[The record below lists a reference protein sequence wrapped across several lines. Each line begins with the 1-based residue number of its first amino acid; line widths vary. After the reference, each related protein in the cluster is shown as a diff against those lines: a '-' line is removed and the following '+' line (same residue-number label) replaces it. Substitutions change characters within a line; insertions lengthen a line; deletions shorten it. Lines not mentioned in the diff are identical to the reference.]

1 MIFELQAKNETTAQ
15 QRFVALAQAAGFA
28 ISFDASLAG
37 YTTFKIGG
45 PADLLVIALRV
56 PDLMQL
62 VNLAREAGIPN
73 FLLGGGS
80 NVLIGDA
87 GVRGL
92 VILNHCRQITF
103 AEAGLV
109 TAESGASLAGLARRT
124 IQQGLAGLEWAVS
137 VPGTI
142 GGAVVGNA
150 GAHGGCIA
158 DNLVSAQVLDGEGLL
173 TEWRAP
179 DFAYTYRF
187 SRLKRP
193 TDSRTRGAVV
203 LSATFRLQAA
213 DREELETRAA
223 RFLAHRRATQPIEA
237 SAGSIFQN
245 PPGDYAGRLI
255 EAVGLKGVQVGGVQF
270 SPLHANFIVN
280 LKAGRA
286 TDVRAAI
293 ELAQRRVQAQFGLTL
308 QPEILF
314 VGEFSDTETNDVG
327 QESADQKEQRSVYA

>member
-1 MIFELQAKNETTAQ
+1 MIFELQAKNETDARRHFIAQ
-15 QRFVALAQAAGFA
+15 AQAAGFV
-28 ISFDASLAG
+28 ISADVSLAG

-45 PADLLVIALRV
+45 PADLLVVAQR
-56 PDLMQL
+56 PSDLTQ
-62 VNLAREAGIPN
+62 VIGLAHEAGMAF

-80 NVLIGDA
+80 NVLISDA

-92 VILNHCRQITF
+92 VILNHCRQITL
-103 AEAGLV
+103 ADDDLV
-109 TAESGASLAGLARRT
+109 TAESGASLAGLARRA
-124 IQQGLAGLEWAVS
+124 IHHGLAGLEWAVS
-137 VPGTI
+137 VPGTV

-158 DNLVSAQVLDGEGLL
+158 DNLLSAQVLDGKGELAV
-173 TEWRAP
+173 WPAS
-179 DFAYTYRF
+179 DFAYAYRF

-193 TDSRTRGAVV
+193 TDDHTRGAVV

-213 DREELETRAA
+213 NREELEARAA

-255 EAVGLKGVQVGGVQF
+255 EAVGLKGVTVGSVQF
-270 SPLHANFIVN
+270 SPVHANFIVN
-280 LKAGRA
+280 LGAGQA
-286 TDVRAAI
+286 ADVKAAI
-293 ELAQRRVQAQFGLTL
+293 ELARQRVQAQFGLTL

-314 VGEFSDTETNDVG
+314 VGEFTDAPV
-327 QESADQKEQRSVYA
+327 AVR

>member
-1 MIFELQAKNETTAQ
+1 MFFELQAKNDTDAQ
-15 QRFVALAQAAGFA
+15 YRFMALAQAAGLA
-28 ISFDASLAG
+28 ISFDVPLAG
-37 YTTFKIGG
+37 YTTFRIGG
-45 PADLLVIALRV
+45 PADLLVIAQRMT
-56 PDLMQL
+56 DLAHV
-62 VNLAREAGIPN
+62 VNLAREAGIPF

-80 NVLIGDA
+80 NVLISDTGL
-87 GVRGL
+87 RGL
-92 VILNHCRQITF
+92 VILNHCRQITL
-103 AEAGLV
+103 ADAALV

-124 IQQGLAGLEWAVS
+124 IHQGLAGLEWAVS
-137 VPGTI
+137 VPGTV

-158 DNLVSAQVLDGEGLL
+158 DNLISAQVLDGEGAM
-173 TEWRAP
+173 TEWPAS
-179 DFAYTYRF
+179 DFAYAYRF

-193 TDSRTRGAVV
+193 ADIRTRGAVV

-213 DREELETRAA
+213 DREALEERAA

-255 EAVGLKGVQVGGVQF
+255 EAVGLKGAQVGGVQF

-280 LKAGRA
+280 LGAGQA
-286 TDVRAAI
+286 TEVKAAI
-293 ELAQRRVQAQFGLTL
+293 ELARQRVQAQFGLTL

-314 VGEFSDTETNDVG
+314 VGEF
-327 QESADQKEQRSVYA
+327 ADAGAATR